1 MKKLLISVL
10 FALLYSNAAYTQ
22 ADDPRGYP
30 AKGGDFGYP
39 TIFSDYKSYYGTDYS
54 HIKIGNDI
62 IPETNQT
69 NWTMYYLLDTGN
81 HTRRQ
86 YSIINGDSIVGGEKY
101 CITTIRRRDA
111 RAPYFYDDIKDRT
124 VKADTLLYRQEGDKV
139 ICRLPDETEAVILDY
154 GLARGDIFTDSRGE
168 QFLVVDT
175 GYFADIDPYI
185 WYYEDKT
192 PRMLRLQSLADG
204 SEDVWVE
211 GIGSMTWG
219 ILPLYLAEQYV
230 DFPSRPIKVRTIHAP
245 GFNIIARI
253 CLNEDEYKVTYFEPE
268 DHTPQNADFIN
279 YSFAGD
285 TLCMDG
291 KVPYMQ
297 CFTGYASC
305 FIKEDT
311 ISVRVSYYTP
321 MSTSVPTCRATRM
334 VHVRIPGFKA
344 GTYNI
349 GRFDESQEIFEYV
362 TLECKPTT
370 GVETIDTERL
380 MIDNDTPPYDL
391 SGRRISP
398 SSAPKGVYIQNGRK
412 LMVRS
417 ASH

>member
-1 MKKLLISVL
+1 MKKLLIFVL
-10 FALLYSNAAYTQ
+10 FALLYSFTAFSQ
-22 ADDPRGYP
+22 ANDPRGYP
-30 AKGGDFGYP
+30 AKGETLGYP
-39 TIFSDYKSYYGTDYS
+39 TISSDYKSYYGTDYN

-62 IPETNQT
+62 IPEPNQT

-81 HTRRQ
+81 FTRRQ
-86 YSIINGDSIVGGEKY
+86 YSIINGDSIIGGKKY

-124 VKADTLLYRQEGDKV
+124 IKPDTLLYRQEGDKV

-154 GLARGDIFTDSRGE
+154 GLAKGDVFTDSRGE
-168 QFLVVDT
+168 QFHVVDT

-192 PRMLRLQSLADG
+192 PRMLRLQSLWDG
-204 SEDVWVE
+204 SEDVWIE

-219 ILPLYLAEQYV
+219 ILPLSLAEQYV
-230 DFPSRPIKVRTIHAP
+230 DFPSRPIKVRTIQAP

-253 CLNEDEYKVTYFEPE
+253 CLNEDEYKLTYFEPE
-268 DHTPQNADFIN
+268 DHTPQGADFIN
-279 YSFAGD
+279 YSFSGD

-311 ISVRVSYYTP
+311 ISVRVSYFSLMTA
-321 MSTSVPTCRATRM
+321 SEPTCRATRM

-349 GRFDESQEIFEYV
+349 GRFDETQEIFEYV
-362 TLECKPTT
+362 TLECK
-370 GVETIDTERL
+370 GADGIESIHNELVNGKSSNGKSI
-380 MIDNDTPPYDL
+380 YDL
-391 SGRRISP
+391 SGRRIVN
-398 SSAPKGVYIQNGRK
+398 PKRGLYIQGNKKIIR
-412 LMVRS
+412 
-417 ASH
+417 